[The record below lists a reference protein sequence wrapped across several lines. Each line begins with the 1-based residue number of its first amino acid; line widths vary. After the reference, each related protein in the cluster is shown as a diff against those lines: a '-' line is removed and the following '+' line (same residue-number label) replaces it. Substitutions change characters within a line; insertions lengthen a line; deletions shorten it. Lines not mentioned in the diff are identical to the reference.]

1 MLTNPS
7 LEYALFDTAP
17 GSFSTSG
24 SGQQSLRSSGS
35 LMAPELRS
43 LFPSISTTVSSPRWS
58 DQSALYGSAFQG
70 SHPNLSAPGS
80 VPSLT
85 SPNGVG
91 SITASQYSRPTSLPS
106 DPWGTVQPQH
116 RPLGSIGDIR
126 STGANLSNGSLS
138 GVMNGSTIGSH
149 QYGQAGYRKAPG
161 YGVSTFGP
169 GYGPALNSGARAS
182 PQPQQRSQQLHQQ
195 AQHHNQ
201 QQSFTGQTYP
211 SHPAL
216 APGYLY
222 PQQRQRHSSQNSAA
236 SHHTMGLGPIGGG
249 IDSTGGSISSDEVST
264 EDDSDDPFD
273 EMRAKRM
280 QHTQSLLQGHLLKQQ
295 QQHNQFQQQPHQ
307 QQLHHPQQ
315 YQHYQ
320 VQQQPQQTGQ
330 HQSTLFGNG
339 YDSYGALGSS
349 IDVASSLNMPSR
361 RSSSGS
367 LRSGSQ
373 IQLPSQ
379 QQPLQ
384 SYYAKHQQ
392 DYYTVGQDAGSV
404 GRSSLANGTGQSRH
418 SGFLNQGS
426 SSLHSHTGGEDLD
439 HSEFFSSG
447 LGGIIGQG
455 SNGFGGLNGGSLHL
469 PEVSKSRRTGAGS
482 SAIAVGGSQDSG
494 LPMASLFGN
503 DSQRWAF
510 P

>member
-1 MLTNPS
+1 
-7 LEYALFDTAP
+7 
-17 GSFSTSG
+17 
-24 SGQQSLRSSGS
+24 
-35 LMAPELRS
+35 MAPELRS